1 MRSLAQ
7 SHPTFKQT
15 LTDGK
20 DIFRYI
26 VLSPE
31 DLAFEAGVGS
41 SCCGFYIWALD
52 SISNV

>member
-1 MRSLAQ
+1 MGSLAQ

-20 DIFRYI
+20 DIFRHI

-31 DLAFEAGVGS
+31 DLAFKAGMGS
-41 SCCGFYIWALD
+41 SRCGFYIWALD
-52 SISNV
+52 SMFNA